1 MIIILELMGFTAF
14 SLQQYCTYSISSLT
28 IHVQY
33 VRYSTLTERIPNI
46 NADFPVYAHIRI
58 RIPSRTVYLHADSQ
72 TDKNSTLEIAEVSA
86 GDPSA
91 DMERQLGPRVR
102 EHRETNVASISM
114 STLEYRAAKLSLFER
129 ELFGVGKICNLE
141 RWMVDFVCL
150 HEYKIY
156 IQDTNHDNAT
166 F

>member
-1 MIIILELMGFTAF
+1 M
-14 SLQQYCTYSISSLT
+14 
-28 IHVQY
+28 
-33 VRYSTLTERIPNI
+33 
-46 NADFPVYAHIRI
+46 
-58 RIPSRTVYLHADSQ
+58 
-72 TDKNSTLEIAEVSA
+72 
-86 GDPSA
+86 
-91 DMERQLGPRVR
+91 R